1 MAVQAT
7 AQHSSQQAVPAVI
20 SVSTYAE
27 ICNQLMTE
35 GDILY
40 E

>member
-7 AQHSSQQAVPAVI
+7 AQDSSLQAVPTVVLVF
-20 SVSTYAE
+20 SYAE
-27 ICNQLMTE
+27 LRNTLMTE